1 MKNIVEVK
9 KLIKKYDS
17 KFELGPINLD
27 IPGGMIVGLIG
38 KNGAGKTTFMKS
50 ILSLI
55 SIDSGSIKIFGKEY
69 TDDSIKEDI
78 GVVLSDMFLPEI
90 LTAKDIHFIMKDIY
104 KRWDRDLYFYYLK
117 EFDISVDKKLKEL
130 SKGDRKSVV

>member
-55 SIDSGSIKIFGKEY
+55 SID
-69 TDDSIKEDI
+69 
-78 GVVLSDMFLPEI
+78 LSL
-90 LTAKDIHFIMKDIY
+90 IHI
-104 KRWDRDLYFYYLK
+104 
-117 EFDISVDKKLKEL
+117 
-130 SKGDRKSVV
+130 